1 MKILLNYLKPYKW
14 LVGLTLFLAFLNTGF
29 SLMDPIILGK
39 IVNLS
44 NDYVQAGHLHR
55 IFLLINFSTLFPGK
69 TPG

>member
-1 MKILLNYLKPYKW
+1 MKILLTYLKPYKW

-44 NDYVQAGHLHR
+44 NDYVQANRLHQD
-55 IFLLINFSTLFPGK
+55 FSADQFFYAFSGK
-69 TPG
+69 TQE